1 MNDFNKLKSG
11 SRSPHTL
18 HYLVWRFLPY
28 LLIIIIIIIIIILLL
43 LLLLLWS
50 FYHWFSF
57 KKIKIKQKLKDE
69 ARKPKEANKAYG

>member
-18 HYLVWRFLPY
+18 HYLVWRFLPC
-28 LLIIIIIIIIIILLL
+28 LLIIIIIIILLL
-43 LLLLLWS
+43 LLWWS

-57 KKIKIKQKLKDE
+57 KKIKIKQKLKDA
-69 ARKPKEANKAYG
+69 ARKLKEANKAYE

>member
-18 HYLVWRFLPY
+18 HYLVWRFLPC
-28 LLIIIIIIIIIILLL
+28 LLIIIIIIIIIIL

-69 ARKPKEANKAYG
+69 ARKPKEANKAYE

>member
-28 LLIIIIIIIIIILLL
+28 LLIIIIIIILLL